1 MLNRL
6 LFHLKHRS
14 NVTLRQWSYQCEYI
28 FAQRSRRIQQLLTF
42 YHRVYGDANF
52 KALLRSYRTQFQ
64 PPIQGLMLSAVGA
77 LAFDWNSERIQLKKF
92 EVCRPDLD
100 FIERIERAARVC
112 EICSQWSRKVCYCAS
127 NTDGRIWEPYVTR
140 DNYTIW
146 KREEKPSLYA
156 YKIYVHHDDV
166 SVADFLSV
174 QTDIEYRKQWDA
186 TAVKLEVIESD
197 PMPNLNSH
205 LLYWEMQWPRF
216 FANRDYVYCRR
227 IITDNE
233 KNAIMIYNQSARHPK
248 YPEDPQKVRVNEYWS
263 YMVLKPYK
271 NFHEPGIHYVLTY
284 FDDPGLAIP
293 ARVKSWVTQS
303 QMPDFLHRL
312 YEATKEYAKY
322 RSSHSKQISSQFKI
336 STTDY
341 RANEDRG
348 GRLVASSSDNIS
360 GARVSKI
367 EQIQIGK

>member
-6 LFHLKHRS
+6 LNNLKHRS

-28 FAQRSRRIQQLLTF
+28 FAQRSRRAQQLLTF
-42 YHRVYGDANF
+42 YHRVWGDTGF
-52 KALLRSYRTQFQ
+52 KELLRSYRTQFQ
-64 PPIQGLMLSAVGA
+64 PPIKGLMLSAVGA
-77 LAFDWNSERIQLKKF
+77 LAFDWNNERIQLSKF
-92 EVCRPDLD
+92 EVCRPDMD
-100 FIERIERAARVC
+100 FIDRVERALVC
-112 EICSQWSRKVCYCAS
+112 EVCQQWSREVCYCAS
-127 NTDGRIWEPYVTR
+127 NTDERIWEPYVTR

-166 SVADFLSV
+166 SADDFLNV
-174 QTDIEYRKQWDA
+174 QTDIEYRKKWDA

-197 PMPNLNSH
+197 TMPNSNSD

-227 IITDNE
+227 ILTDKEN
-233 KNAIMIYNQSARHPK
+233 NAILIYNQSARHPK
-248 YPEDPQKVRVNEYWS
+248 YPEDPYKVRVHEYWS
-263 YMVLKPYK
+263 YMVIKPYK

-303 QMPDFLHRL
+303 QMPDFLKRL
-312 YEATKEYAKY
+312 YEATKEYARY
-322 RSSHSKQISSQFKI
+322 RSQSKTQHISSQFKI
-336 STTDY
+336 STSEY

-348 GRLVASSSDNIS
+348 SRLDSCGNVGGSS
-360 GARVSKI
+360 RVSKM
-367 EQIQIGK
+367 EHIQIGK

>member
-28 FAQRSRRIQQLLTF
+28 FAQRSRRIQQLVTF
-42 YHRVYGDANF
+42 YHRVYGDVGF

-77 LAFDWNSERIQLKKF
+77 LVFDWNSERIKLNKF
-92 EVCRPDLD
+92 DVCRPDLD
-100 FIERIERAARVC
+100 FIERIQQAVRVC
-112 EICSQWSRKVCYCAS
+112 DVCHQWSRTICYCAS
-127 NTDGRIWEPYVTR
+127 NTDGDRIWEPYVTR

-174 QTDIEYRKQWDA
+174 QTDIEYRQKWDA
-186 TAVKLEVIESD
+186 TAVKLEIIETD
-197 PMPNLNSH
+197 PLPNSNSH

-227 IITDNE
+227 IITDK
-233 KNAIMIYNQSARHPK
+233 KNNAVMIYNQSAQHPK

-263 YMVLKPYK
+263 YMVIKPYK

-312 YEATKEYAKY
+312 YEATKKYAKY
-322 RSSHSKQISSQFKI
+322 RLAHSQTKQITDQFKI
-336 STTDY
+336 SIPDY
-341 RANEDRG
+341 LTKEDRG
-348 GRLVASSSDNIS
+348 HLGAAACNSTESS
-360 GARVSKI
+360 GARV
-367 EQIQIGK
+367 